1 MLKQVLSQHDIF
13 TEVVQKILKLSS
25 DTMTY
30 GEENVETFC
39 TDVWFWFLISEKQ
52 AKPFCIKWFY
62 LLMNHPVVVCMLKLT
77 QL

>member
-39 TDVWFWFLISEKQ
+39 TDVWFWFLTSEKQ

-62 LLMNHPVVVCMLKLT
+62 LLMNYPELYACLS
-77 QL
+77 